1 LKEGD
6 INTKFFHMKA
16 ARRAKKNKTKR
27 LRKENGDLTQDKEV
41 MEGMACKFFQD
52 LFRADPVVKPDELL
66 QIIQPKITTE
76 MNEALC
82 KEFSEKEISDA
93 LFQMGPLKA
102 PGPDRFPARSFQLSW
117 DTLKHD
123 VVKGVQEFFGSGVIL
138 PGINDTT
145 IILILKNDELEL
157 LKDYHLISL
166 CHVIYKVILKCSVN
180 SL

>member
-1 LKEGD
+1 
-6 INTKFFHMKA
+6 MKA

-41 MEGMACKFFQD
+41 MERMACKFFQD

-102 PGPDRFPARSFQLSW
+102 PGQTDFLQDPSS
-117 DTLKHD
+117 
-123 VVKGVQEFFGSGVIL
+123 
-138 PGINDTT
+138 
-145 IILILKNDELEL
+145 
-157 LKDYHLISL
+157 
-166 CHVIYKVILKCSVN
+166 
-180 SL
+180 